1 MGEIPSIYGAKP
13 RIFRYTD
20 ITLHATMTK
29 SKGRLLSEVG
39 SGTVLGVRRMARP
52 RTREDQS
59 EGLAGS
65 TEGAFLVRALSKGL
79 TVLGLFD
86 AENRE
91 WTLDEIAEHA
101 GLPRMTAYRMIRT
114 MEAALYLV
122 RDPVTNRY
130 HLGPAL
136 LATTYL
142 SDGYAEL
149 AEIAKP
155 YLREL
160 TDKTGE
166 SSTLAV
172 EVDGVAVGVDLVDTT
187 RPFRREV
194 AVGRIIGDTAN
205 ANGKVFAAFKAGGER
220 AAILAQSHPQITANT
235 ITDPDQLAAEL
246 DGVARDG
253 VAFDLEERNV
263 GTCAVAA
270 PVRDQLGKVIAALS
284 IVVPAGRFGPAERPR
299 YAEAV
304 KTAADS
310 LSAFLGYSRRD

>member
-1 MGEIPSIYGAKP
+1 
-13 RIFRYTD
+13 
-20 ITLHATMTK
+20 
-29 SKGRLLSEVG
+29 
-39 SGTVLGVRRMARP
+39 MARP
-52 RTREDQS
+52 RTKEEQGD
-59 EGLAGS
+59 GL
-65 TEGAFLVRALSKGL
+65 TGAAESAFMVRALAKGL

-114 MEAALYLV
+114 MEAARYLV

-136 LATTYL
+136 LAATYL
-142 SDGYAEL
+142 SEGYAEL
-149 AEIAKP
+149 VEIAKP

-160 TDKTGE
+160 TEKTGE
-166 SSTLAV
+166 SATLAV
-172 EVDGVAVGVDLVDTT
+172 EVDGVAVSVDLVDTP

-205 ANGKVFAAFKAGGER
+205 ANGKVFAAFKTGSER
-220 AAILAQSHPQITANT
+220 AAILAAPRPQITSKT
-235 ITDPDQLAAEL
+235 ITDPKELAGEL
-246 DGVARDG
+246 DRVARDG
-253 VAFDLEERNV
+253 VAFDLEERNT

-284 IVVPAGRFGPAERPR
+284 IVVPTGRFGPAERRR

-304 KTAADS
+304 KEAADS

>member
-1 MGEIPSIYGAKP
+1 
-13 RIFRYTD
+13 
-20 ITLHATMTK
+20 
-29 SKGRLLSEVG
+29 
-39 SGTVLGVRRMARP
+39 MARP
-52 RTREDQS
+52 RTREEQG

-65 TEGAFLVRALSKGL
+65 GEGAFLVRALSKGL

-91 WTLDEIAEHA
+91 WTLDEIADHA

-114 MEAALYLV
+114 LESARYLV

-136 LATTYL
+136 LAGTYL
-142 SDGYAEL
+142 SEGYAEL
-149 AEIAKP
+149 VDIAKP

-160 TDKTGE
+160 VERTGE
-166 SSTLAV
+166 SATLAV
-172 EVDGVAVGVDLVDTT
+172 EVDGVAVSVDLVDTP

-205 ANGKVFAAFKAGGER
+205 SNGKVFAAFKTGAEK
-220 AAILAQSHPQITANT
+220 AAILAQPHPQITSNT

-246 DGVARDG
+246 DRVATEG
-253 VAFDLEERNV
+253 VAFDMEERNV

-284 IVVPAGRFGPAERPR
+284 IVVPTGRFGSAERPR

-304 KTAADS
+304 KAAADS
-310 LSAFLGYSRRD
+310 LSAFLGYSRRN

>member
-1 MGEIPSIYGAKP
+1 
-13 RIFRYTD
+13 
-20 ITLHATMTK
+20 
-29 SKGRLLSEVG
+29 
-39 SGTVLGVRRMARP
+39 MARP

-59 EGLAGS
+59 EGLTGS

-160 TDKTGE
+160 TEKTGE

-205 ANGKVFAAFKAGGER
+205 ANGKVFAAFKTGGER
-220 AAILAQSHPQITANT
+220 AAILAQPHPQITPNT

-299 YAEAV
+299 YADAV